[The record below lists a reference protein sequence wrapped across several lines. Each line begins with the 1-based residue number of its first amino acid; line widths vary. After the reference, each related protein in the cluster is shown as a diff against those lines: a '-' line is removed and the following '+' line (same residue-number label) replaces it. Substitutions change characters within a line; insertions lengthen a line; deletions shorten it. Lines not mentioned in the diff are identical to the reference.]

1 MRRYGYVYIMTNRK
15 NGTLYVG
22 VTSDLYRRIREHKTA
37 VCASFTRKYA
47 LFTLVYIEQYK
58 LVTEAIA
65 REKQLKARNR
75 KAKVDLI
82 TSLNPEWR
90 DLAEHWYD
98 D

>member
-22 VTSDLYRRIREHKTA
+22 VTSDLHRRIREHKTA
-37 VCASFTRKYA
+37 LCDSFTRKYA

-75 KAKVDLI
+75 KVKVDLI
-82 TSLNPEWR
+82 TSINPEWK
-90 DLAEHWYD
+90 DLSEGWY
-98 D
+98 

>member
-1 MRRYGYVYIMTNRK
+1 MTNRK

-22 VTSDLYRRIREHKTA
+22 VTSDLYRRINEHKTGSS
-37 VCASFTRKYA
+37 ASFTKRYA
-47 LFTLVYIEQYK
+47 LCTLVYIEQYK

-75 KAKVDLI
+75 KVKVDLI

-90 DLAEHWYD
+90 DLAEGWY
-98 D
+98 